1 MDKFSQLIIEAYRN
15 QNFRFA
21 EDPTPEPEIVAPPA
35 LDYSGLF
42 TKMQSLED
50 AKKLSVYMNL
60 KRAQTKL
67 KLKYNIDSQLPIKLD
82 STKSPAQ
89 YSDNS
94 NSNTDE
100 KIQTYF
106 YRVFEYLV
114 NYFENEASSTPT
126 TETTTET
133 EESSSA
139 VGTAPSS
146 DSSSGETSATTETTS
161 SGETTSTSAPGT
173 EISQLSKLK
182 IYITDLGFGT
192 QYQILEKPTMFGN
205 DTSKR
210 RDDIQFYKVN
220 DDTVGDSRC
229 ILQRLDG
236 LSDWAVM
243 KYGDGDVKHNNTAI
257 TSPIILAK
265 DDKITMGENTQI
277 VIVDTIVNSS
287 STPTSIQSE
296 SSGGFFGGGS
306 STPSSVGFGGGR
318 RRRSF

>member
-21 EDPTPEPEIVAPPA
+21 EDPETASEPEIVAPPA

-42 TKMQSLED
+42 TKLQSLD
-50 AKKLSVYMNL
+50 DTKKIKVYTNL
-60 KRAQTKL
+60 KRARIKL
-67 KLKYNIDSQLPIKLD
+67 KLNYNIDSQLPIKLD
-82 STKSPAQ
+82 STKSPAE

-114 NYFENEASSTPT
+114 NYFENEASSTLA

-161 SGETTSTSAPGT
+161 SGETTATTNS
-173 EISQLSKLK
+173 
-182 IYITDLGFGT
+182 
-192 QYQILEKPTMFGN
+192 
-205 DTSKR
+205 DTSKEPAENIPPITIKVSGKEYFPAESITLVNR
-210 RDDIQFYKVN
+210 INIIGSNPKCSIVLEDESVTDFNCVIQFKDEKWILSKQADSTLAYNGEFVDEFSVLN
-220 DDTVGDSRC
+220 VGDYFVPGTRGIY
-229 ILQRLDG
+229 ILSVKQIGTDNGG
-236 LSDWAVM
+236 LFGSD
-243 KYGDGDVKHNNTAI
+243 
-257 TSPIILAK
+257 SS
-265 DDKITMGENTQI
+265 DD
-277 VIVDTIVNSS
+277 
-287 STPTSIQSE
+287 SE
-296 SSGGFFGGGS
+296 SNGGFFGS
-306 STPSSVGFGGGR
+306 RGGGR
-318 RRRSF
+318 RR